1 MYDLSNP
8 AVVKTLLSKHGTG
21 LSKSLG
27 QNFLIN
33 PSVCPR
39 MAESGGADG
48 KTNVLEIGPG
58 VGVLTVELAKR
69 AKKVAAIEL
78 DDRLIP
84 ILNDTLSGFDNV
96 KVINGDVMKTDLD
109 AILKDEFGGGETVIC
124 ANLPYYI
131 TSPIIMHLLE
141 SRLPV
146 KSVTVMVQKEAARR
160 LCAPPGDAMAGAVSC
175 AVSYYSHPKVLF
187 DVSAGSFLPPPKVDS
202 SVIRLDIRKEPP
214 VNPADEKF
222 MFKTVRA
229 SFGQRRKTLAN
240 ALSAGLKIPKQTV
253 AKALVNAGLSPNIRG
268 EKLTLEDFARLSD
281 ALLLSLKTNAVG
293 GD

>member
-8 AVVKTLLSKHGTG
+8 TVVKTLLSKHGAG

-39 MAESGGADG
+39 MAEFGGAESDVC
-48 KTNVLEIGPG
+48 VLEIGPG

-78 DDRLIP
+78 DNRLIP
-84 ILNDTLSGFDNV
+84 ILGDTLSDFKNV
-96 KVINGDVMKTDLD
+96 KVINSDVMKTDLE
-109 AILKDEFGGGETVIC
+109 AIIRDEFGGGETVIC

-160 LCAPPGDAMAGAVSC
+160 LCAAPGDALAGAVSC
-175 AVSYYSHPKVLF
+175 AVSYYSQPRVLF

-214 VNPADEKF
+214 VKATDEKL
-222 MFKTVRA
+222 MFRTVRA
-229 SFGQRRKTLAN
+229 SFEQRRKTLAN
-240 ALSAGLKIPKQTV
+240 ALSAGLHLPKQTV
-253 AKALVNAGLSPNIRG
+253 TEALSEAGLSPTIRG
-268 EKLTLEDFARLSD
+268 EKLTLEDFARLAD
-281 ALLLSLKTNAVG
+281 ALYNISKP
-293 GD
+293 